1 MKNKKTIV
9 RISKYKNA
17 LQRFKMLGLTRVFS
31 DNLAEAVGVSSIQ
44 VRKDFSLFGI
54 TGNKRGGY
62 QISELIK
69 QLHNVLGKQDIQNVV
84 IVGVGNMG
92 AALIHYNGFEKELI
106 NIIAGFDSDPAKL
119 APHAPVPVLHIDK
132 LEKFVKEHNVKIG
145 IVAVPD
151 MAAQRIVDLMVK
163 AGIKGILN
171 FAPIRLNAPE
181 GCFINSVNLIPEL
194 ESVIYFT
201 KAENKK

>member
-9 RISKYKNA
+9 RISKYKNS
-17 LQRFKMLGLTRVFS
+17 LHRFKMMGLTRVFS

-62 QISELIK
+62 PIDALIE
-69 QLHNVLGKQDIQNVV
+69 QLHSVLGKQDIKNVV

-92 AALIHYNGFEKELI
+92 AALIRYNGFEKELI
-106 NIIAGFDSDPAKL
+106 HIIAGFDSDPAKIS
-119 APHAPVPVLHIDK
+119 PHAPIPIFHIEK
-132 LEKFVKEHNVKIG
+132 LEGFVRENNITIG
-145 IVAVPD
+145 ILAVPD
-151 MAAQRIVDLMVK
+151 MAAQRIVDCMVR

-194 ESVIYFT
+194 ESVIYFA
-201 KAENKK
+201 KNEEGP

>member
-17 LQRFKMLGLTRVFS
+17 LKRFKMLGLSRVFS

-62 QISELIK
+62 PIDALME
-69 QLHNVLGKQDIQNVV
+69 QLRSVLGKQDIKKVI

-92 AALIHYNGFEKELI
+92 AALIRYNGFERELI
-106 NIIAGFDSDPAKL
+106 NIVAGFDSDTAKL
-119 APHAPVPVLHIDK
+119 SPHAPIPILHIDK
-132 LEKFVKEHNVKIG
+132 LENFVKDNAIKIG
-145 IVAVPD
+145 IIAVPD
-151 MAAQRIVDLMVK
+151 MAAQRIVDCMIG

-171 FAPIRLNAPE
+171 FASIRLNAPE

-201 KAENKK
+201 KDEEKK

>member
-1 MKNKKTIV
+1 MKNKKTVV

-17 LQRFKMLGLTRVFS
+17 LNRFKMLGLSRVFS

-44 VRKDFSLFGI
+44 VRKDFSLFKI

-62 QISELIK
+62 QIDALIE
-69 QLHNVLGKQDIQNVV
+69 QLHSVLGKQNIQNVV

-92 AALIHYNGFEKELI
+92 AALIRYNGFEKELI
-106 NIIAGFDSDPAKL
+106 NVLAGFDSDPAKL
-119 APHAPVPVLHIDK
+119 APHAPVPILHIDK
-132 LEKFVKEHNVKIG
+132 LEQFVREHKVKIG

-151 MAAQRIVDLMVK
+151 MAAQAIVDKMVT
-163 AGIKGILN
+163 AGINGILN

-194 ESVIYFT
+194 ESIIYFT
-201 KAENKK
+201 KTENEN

>member
-17 LQRFKMLGLTRVFS
+17 LKRFKMLGLSRVFS

-62 QISELIK
+62 PIDALME
-69 QLHNVLGKQDIQNVV
+69 QLRSVLGKQDIKKVI

-92 AALIHYNGFEKELI
+92 AALIRYNGFERELI
-106 NIIAGFDSDPAKL
+106 NIVAGFDSDTAKL
-119 APHAPVPVLHIDK
+119 SPHAPIPILHIDK
-132 LEKFVKEHNVKIG
+132 LENFVRDNAIKIG
-145 IVAVPD
+145 IIAVPD
-151 MAAQRIVDLMVK
+151 MAAQRIVDCMIG

-171 FAPIRLNAPE
+171 FASIRLNAPE

-201 KAENKK
+201 KDEEKK

>member
-17 LQRFKMLGLTRVFS
+17 LHRFKMLGLTRVFS

-106 NIIAGFDSDPAKL
+106 NIVAGFDSDPAKL

-151 MAAQRIVDLMVK
+151 MAAQRIVDRMVK

-201 KAENKK
+201 QTENKK

>member
-201 KAENKK
+201 KTESKK

>member
-17 LQRFKMLGLTRVFS
+17 LNRFKMLGLTRVFS

-62 QISELIK
+62 QIQALIE
-69 QLHNVLGKQDIQNVV
+69 QLRSVLGKQNITKVV

-92 AALIHYNGFEKELI
+92 AALIRYNGFEKELI

-119 APHAPVPVLHIDK
+119 SPHAPIPILHIDK
-132 LEKFVKEHNVKIG
+132 LEDFVKENEVKIG

-151 MAAQRIVDLMVK
+151 MAAQRIVDGMVRS
-163 AGIKGILN
+163 GIKGILN

-201 KAENKK
+201 KPEEKK

>member
-17 LQRFKMLGLTRVFS
+17 LKRFKMLGLSRVFS

-62 QISELIK
+62 PIDALME
-69 QLHNVLGKQDIQNVV
+69 QLRSVLGKQDIKKVI

-92 AALIHYNGFEKELI
+92 AALIRYNGFERELI
-106 NIIAGFDSDPAKL
+106 NIVAGFDSDTAKL
-119 APHAPVPVLHIDK
+119 SPHAPIPILHIDK
-132 LEKFVKEHNVKIG
+132 LENFVRDNAIKIG
-145 IVAVPD
+145 IIAVPD
-151 MAAQRIVDLMVK
+151 MAAQRIVDCMVG

-171 FAPIRLNAPE
+171 FASIRLNAPE

-201 KAENKK
+201 KDEEKK